1 MFFPHKK
8 IVLILTD
15 LFIIF
20 FSIWFSFSLRLEEFY
35 AIKKIDLKIFLIYF
49 FVFYVVFFYFK
60 IYNLIIRFLD
70 FYSVIKI
77 AKAILFSQIIII
89 FINFYLHEKI
99 FFPRSIS
106 FIAPLVI
113 GLLVVLS
120 RIGFNFIVN
129 IKNKNHIIKNVI
141 LYGINSQTVLFSQ
154 NLRRLNS
161 HYNIVGFIDF
171 KNEFKKREVNGIK
184 IYKKNELL
192 NIVRQKKISDLFI
205 GKNVLSNDEYINI
218 LNLLKDLYV
227 RIKIIKFSQFDLNL
241 NDLNDISLSH
251 NNIPIDFYSV
261 LNKKKIIYN
270 NNFLKKKINNKN
282 ILVTGAGG
290 SIGSQLCIQILKY
303 NPKKLVLLDNSEL
316 NLFNIYN
323 EITKINFSFKKRI
336 ELKLVDCSDSKLI
349 NKILYKKKFDQI
361 YHAAAYKHVNFLEE
375 NVLVAIKNNI
385 FGTINMLNFAKNNG
399 TKDFIFISTDKAVR
413 PKSILGITKKIGEML
428 VQYHH
433 SIYKKK
439 SIFTVVRFGNVIGS
453 SGSVIPQF
461 IKQIDN
467 KEPITVRGKTVQR
480 YFMSVEEAVELIL
493 HASIINKG
501 FNIYALDMGKQIKIF
516 EVARRL
522 IQLKGLSLKNRE
534 NPLGDIVIKI
544 GPLNKGEKISEELA
558 LGDNL
563 KKTSHPKILICSE
576 KLNNINFFKK
586 IKYIN
591 NLINLKKLSKKNFYK
606 ILR

>member
-251 NNIPIDFYSV
+251 NNIPIDFCSV

>member
-467 KEPITVRGKTVQR
+467 KEPITVRGKNVQR